1 MLPKILQDY
10 LNSLRS
16 ARPNME
22 GDLTEGAEE
31 RMEAWRKNIDE
42 IDHAILYLINQR
54 MEVANSIGDIKHA
67 NGWPVYMP
75 KREVLVIDKAA
86 GRNPGP
92 LPDPSVKRIFERII
106 DETRSVE
113 KSHLSDIDSET
124 KTDSES

>member
-10 LNSLRS
+10 LDSLRA

-22 GDLTEGAEE
+22 GDLRENAEE

-54 MEVANSIGDIKHA
+54 SEVANSIGDIKHA

-75 KREVLVIDKAA
+75 KREVLVVDKAA
-86 GRNPGP
+86 NRNPGP
-92 LPDPSVKRIFERII
+92 LPDTSVKRIWERII

-113 KSHLSDIDSET
+113 KKLYKKLDEDSNEQ
-124 KTDSES
+124 ESS

>member
-1 MLPKILQDY
+1 MLPQILQDY
-10 LNSLRS
+10 LDSLRS

-22 GDLTEGAEE
+22 GDLTENAED
-31 RMEAWRKNIDE
+31 RMELWRKNIDE

-54 MEVANSIGDIKHA
+54 SEVANSIGDIKHA

-75 KREVLVIDKAA
+75 EREVLVVDKAA

-92 LPDPSVKRIFERII
+92 LPDASVKRIWERII

-113 KSHLSDIDSET
+113 KKLYSEMD
-124 KTDSES
+124 KPEEDDK